1 MKTDQKSTT
10 NSLETSEKIE
20 NSKKKKKINNDNPW
34 VINQTGI
41 LKLKNKI
48 IKIKILVDGFNARI
62 EMA

>member
-20 NSKKKKKINNDNPW
+20 NSKKKKKTNNDNPW